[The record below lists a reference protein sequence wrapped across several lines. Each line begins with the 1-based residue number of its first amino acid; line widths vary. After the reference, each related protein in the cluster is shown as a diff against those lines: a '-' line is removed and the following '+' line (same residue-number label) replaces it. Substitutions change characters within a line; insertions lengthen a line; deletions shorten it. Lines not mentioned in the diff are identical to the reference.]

1 MIKYFYT
8 HRYDDDEDW
17 EYYRWNPT
25 AGGIRPA
32 TKTGDG
38 IEQCE
43 SGEAAQERSSS
54 NLSSRKKHFGYSAG
68 YSYSPDSEYGNATVP
83 NSLRVYAIA
92 DKYLVLPLKELARIR
107 FTKWAAHHWSSPRF
121 LSAVR
126 EIFDGETGN
135 YAELQEA
142 VIAPLVRHAD
152 ELLFNNHNYND
163 DNDNDRNDDDDN
175 VGQLLHDYGE
185 ISLAVLRRV
194 LERSRIAQ
202 RGLEVDV
209 AELQSR
215 VEALQCENR
224 KIDVLQ
230 SQNRRLTKELL
241 EMKMALISRRR
252 GREASSSRGERSSR
266 THVHHHHR

>member
-17 EYYRWNPT
+17 EYYRWNP
-25 AGGIRPA
+25 AGGIKPEE
-32 TKTGDG
+32 T
-38 IEQCE
+38 
-43 SGEAAQERSSS
+43 
-54 NLSSRKKHFGYSAG
+54 SSRNRHLGHSAG
-68 YSYSPDSEYGNATVP
+68 YSYSPDPEYGDAPAP
-83 NSLRVYAIA
+83 NSLRVYSIA

-152 ELLFNNHNYND
+152 ELLFSNHNHD
-163 DNDNDRNDDDDN
+163 DNDNEDN
-175 VGQLLHDYGE
+175 VDQLLHDYGE

-215 VEALQCENR
+215 IEALQCENR
-224 KIDVLQ
+224 KIDLLQ

-241 EMKMALISRRR
+241 EMKMALMARRR
-252 GREASSSRGERSSR
+252 GGEASSRGERNR
-266 THVHHHHR
+266 APHHHHR